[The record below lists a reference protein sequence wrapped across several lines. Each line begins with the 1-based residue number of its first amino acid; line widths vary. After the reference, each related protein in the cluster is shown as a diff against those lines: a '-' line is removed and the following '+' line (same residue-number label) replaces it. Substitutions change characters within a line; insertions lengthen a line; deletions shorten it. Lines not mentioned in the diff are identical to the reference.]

1 MHTLN
6 SKSIDDLVSFILEN
20 ITMSG
25 KDGRILIKPGLKLTH
40 IGNKKIQGSGLNYT
54 VTKLVNRDNGLL
66 VKCKRHGSSPD
77 NDVNLFL
84 TIDELEQQF
93 ERT

>member
-6 SKSIDDLVSFILEN
+6 SKSINGLVAFIVEN

-25 KDGRILIKPGLKLTH
+25 KDGRILVKPGLKMTH
-40 IGNKKIQGSGLNYT
+40 VGNKKVQGSGLNYT
-54 VTKLVNRDNGLL
+54 VDSVIPGDDGLL
-66 VKCKRHGSSPD
+66 VKCIRHGSSPD
-77 NDVNLFL
+77 NDVVLFL
-84 TIDELEQQF
+84 TIDEIQQQF